1 MSVTYDLGGRTA
13 IVTGGAKGIGAAIAR
28 RLSECGAQ
36 VFVWDLA
43 AGSQPR
49 VRYQTVDVTRS
60 DQIAAALGAI
70 VEASGID
77 IVVNNAGI
85 AGGSAAVVDLDPRD
99 WRRIIEIDLTS
110 VFEVARQVVPH
121 LLRSRAGRMVNI
133 ASLAGKEG
141 TPHLSAYSAAKAG
154 VIAFTK
160 SLAKELAETSVRV
173 NAGAPAAVETDILK
187 QMAPELVAAM
197 IGKSP
202 MKRLGTVDEVA
213 EIVLWLCSDAC
224 TFNTGAV
231 FDLSGGRATY

>member
-110 VFEVARQVVPH
+110 VFEVSRQVVPH
-121 LLRSRAGRMVNI
+121 LVHSRAGRMVNI

-173 NAGAPAAVETDILK
+173 NAVAPAAVETDILK